1 MVVSSGVLSLGSFP
15 SSVVA
20 ERSRVARRVSKEVLR
35 EVLGPGLSPFKR
47 LATMTLVGWM
57 WSV

>member
-1 MVVSSGVLSLGSFP
+1 MVVSSGVVSLGSFR

-20 ERSRVARRVSKEVLR
+20 GRSRMALRVSNEVR
-35 EVLGPGLSPFKR
+35 IAVLGPGLSA
-47 LATMTLVGWM
+47 LCSVAMMALVGWM